1 MISKNMIVKFKKFKW
16 ILEGKIQGL
25 LLLLAPLLIYFLN
38 STKYTRK
45 IKFCPL
51 ISLRIGHL
59 AANTELFLRR
69 LKAGELKHGT
79 KYIGVAGKTCNNH
92 LLKMYK
98 REMPI
103 VKSRLLRGIITT
115 SLFQK
120 SDFFQDVPY
129 TSTEY
134 PIFNDLPKAAG
145 FTPNEEKKGIQE
157 LEKMGISVQ
166 DWFVCFHNRDSE
178 YLNRQTPYINWGYH
192 DYRNCKI
199 SNFIPAME
207 YITSLEGYAI
217 RVGHY
222 MQERLKVKNNTRII
236 DYASNFRSDFMDIY
250 LSAHCKFF
258 VGTTAGLILVPTIF
272 NKPVIQTNIPNI
284 EFVPP
289 RKGDLYISKKIKDIK
304 KGRFLTFKEIF
315 DRGISSWYSA
325 DKFNKEGLEVIEN
338 NPDEIL
344 DVVVEINSILDGR
357 YEYTEEDE
365 FLQKKY
371 SSLMKPHHKCYG
383 APSRIG
389 SKFLLK
395 NRFLLE

>member
-16 ILEGKIQGL
+16 ILEGKIQSFL
-25 LLLLAPLLIYFLN
+25 PLLAPLLIYFLN

-45 IKFCPL
+45 IRFCPL
-51 ISLRIGHL
+51 ISARIGHL

-69 LKAGELKHGT
+69 LRANEFKKEA
-79 KYIGVAGKTCNNH
+79 KYIGVAGKTCNNQ

-134 PIFNDLPKAAG
+134 HIFNDLPKAAG
-145 FTPNEEKKGIQE
+145 FTPDEEKRGLQE
-157 LEKMGISVQ
+157 LEKMGISTK

-178 YLNRQTPYINWGYH
+178 YLNRQIPYINWGRH
-192 DYRNCKI
+192 DYRNCEI

-207 YITSLEGYAI
+207 YIASIGGFAI

-222 MQERLKVKNNTRII
+222 MQKRLKVKNNTRII

-258 VGTTAGLILVPTIF
+258 VGTTAGLMLVPTVF

-284 EFVPP
+284 EFVPY
-289 RKGDLYISKKIKDIK
+289 RKGDLYIPKKIKDIK
-304 KGRFLTFKEIF
+304 RGRFLTFKEIF
-315 DRGISSWYSA
+315 DRGISSWYST
-325 DKFNKEGLEVIEN
+325 DKFTEENLEVIEN
-338 NPDEIL
+338 DPNEIL
-344 DVVVEINSILDGR
+344 DVVVEMNSILDGS
-357 YEYTEEDE
+357 YKYTEEDDS
-365 FLQKKY
+365 LQKKY
-371 SSLMKPHHKCYG
+371 HSLMQLHHRSYG
-383 APSRIG
+383 SPARVG
-389 SKFLLK
+389 KDFLSK
-395 NRFLLE
+395 NRHLLE